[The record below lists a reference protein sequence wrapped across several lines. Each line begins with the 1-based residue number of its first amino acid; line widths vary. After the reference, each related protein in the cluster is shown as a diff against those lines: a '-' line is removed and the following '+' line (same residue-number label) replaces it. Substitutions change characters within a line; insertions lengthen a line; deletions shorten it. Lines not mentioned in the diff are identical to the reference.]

1 MVKKQDISKFG
12 MRPVEKTFS
21 TGRACFIPFTV
32 CVDGSLISQFFIRIA
47 MRAGGDPKM
56 ENGLVNS
63 ELPVWHKMQI
73 GKIAEGAVHQHER

>member
-1 MVKKQDISKFG
+1 
-12 MRPVEKTFS
+12 
-21 TGRACFIPFTV
+21 
-32 CVDGSLISQFFIRIA
+32 
-47 MRAGGDPKM
+47 M